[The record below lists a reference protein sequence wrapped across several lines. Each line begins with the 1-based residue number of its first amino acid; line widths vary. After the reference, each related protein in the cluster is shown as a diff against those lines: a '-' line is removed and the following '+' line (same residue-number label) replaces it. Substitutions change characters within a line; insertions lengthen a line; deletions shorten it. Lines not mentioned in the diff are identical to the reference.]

1 MATGQNRVAAQP
13 AWDIFITYV
22 TSEDSASKLTS
33 TPASWSDAT
42 QTFPEILKE
51 HLLRLDPALRCFI
64 DKAPPPAPSARV
76 RPRAVWWHTAHEHPT

>member
-64 DKAPPPAPSARV
+64 DKARRSPPPLRALVLERAPRDA
-76 RPRAVWWHTAHEHPT
+76 T